1 MYESNNKDLQKL
13 VKYNSN
19 GKEYLNDNI
28 SKLFVGYGFYK
39 QIISLPKNVVKGNS
53 SYLIRINPKSLKG
66 ETINVK
72 SGSAQKEFEKNA
84 KDKSKIY
91 FLFNSKGKL
100 IKTSQKNF
108 KSFVTLVSFLQ
119 KFGNFNGVILNE
131 NKLNIAFR
139 KGSPNNFHKK
149 AKLTFSPRT
158 KRSVK
163 SAK

>member
-1 MYESNNKDLQKL
+1 M
-13 VKYNSN
+13 
-19 GKEYLNDNI
+19 
-28 SKLFVGYGFYK
+28 
-39 QIISLPKNVVKGNS
+39 
-53 SYLIRINPKSLKG
+53 
-66 ETINVK
+66 K

-119 KFGNFNGVILNE
+119 RFGNFNGVILNE